1 MHVYTIHVRHHG
13 LDPDRD
19 IVLVKEGF
27 CWPAFLLTFTW
38 ALWKRL
44 WGMAIAIA
52 GIYIVASGFI
62 YALEPDPISEA
73 ALAFAFAGVIGFV
86 ANDARRR
93 KLARDGYAFEG
104 VIAAADLEVAEY
116 EYARRVELPA

>member
-1 MHVYTIHVRHHG
+1 MRLYTIHVRHHG

-27 CWPAFLLTFTW
+27 SWPAFFLTVLW
-38 ALWKRL
+38 AVWKGL
-44 WGMAIAIA
+44 WGTALAIL
-52 GIYIVASGFI
+52 GIYLAASALA
-62 YALEPDPISEA
+62 YALEPDPVSEA
-73 ALAFAFAGVIGFV
+73 VLGVALAVIIGLI

-104 VIAAADLEVAEY
+104 VLAAKDLESAEF
-116 EYARRVELPA
+116 EYLRAAGANP